1 MTMLEHVEHR
11 VEEHACIL
19 QSAGAIFGQQQRL
32 IVTIASL
39 ATSLS
44 AVVPFDEESKDGRSI
59 LRALNDLRDLLRV
72 MERSGLV
79 YLYDDEDEDEDED
92 EKNA

>member
-44 AVVPFDEESKDGRSI
+44 AVVPFDEESKDGR
-59 LRALNDLRDLLRV
+59 
-72 MERSGLV
+72 GLV